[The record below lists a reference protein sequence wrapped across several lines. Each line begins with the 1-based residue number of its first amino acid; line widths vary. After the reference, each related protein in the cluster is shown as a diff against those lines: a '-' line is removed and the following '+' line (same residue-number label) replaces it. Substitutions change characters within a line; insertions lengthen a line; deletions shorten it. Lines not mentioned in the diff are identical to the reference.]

1 MWRDLLQMTV
11 GMNGFSISLPAAM
24 DYLLHVI
31 FSSSSRSEV
40 LENFVIVHPWTL
52 HEW

>member
-1 MWRDLLQMTV
+1 MWRDLLQMTA
-11 GMNGFSISLPAAM
+11 GRNGFGISLPAAM

-31 FSSSSRSEV
+31 FSSSSRSKV
-40 LENFVIVHPWTL
+40 LENGVIVHPRTL